1 MWLRGPGFTGRRG
14 AQGAA
19 LQRPAEDTEH
29 KGEPSVEKP
38 QIRHDAGD
46 TRHDASG
53 ETKSKT
59 YDEGYIAPHPG
70 SANQDEPDDDT
81 AGTYMMSCAP
91 CGVRRR
97 GPGVRRQG
105 STPVARPHNVRE
117 RQLGARRQGSMP
129 VARPLAVRV
138 CTDHVRGALVPLQPQ
153 VLVHLMRYQHS
164 STRVGIGY
172 AYPIP

>member
-91 CGVRRR
+91 SGVRLR

-105 STPVARPHNVRE
+105 STPVARLHTVRE
-117 RQLGARRQGSMP
+117 RQPGVQRQGSTP
-129 VARPLAVRV
+129 AARLLAVTLH
-138 CTDHVRGALVPLQPQ
+138 TDYVRGALAALQ
-153 VLVHLMRYQHS
+153 L
-164 STRVGIGY
+164 
-172 AYPIP
+172 